1 MANSTIKITQ
11 LPPIG
16 NNLTASTILPVV
28 SLTGT
33 ATTDKVAVSNI
44 ANFTLLNA
52 GNTLPPAY
60 LSNLTY
66 SVVNAAQPNITSL
79 GNLSGLRIT
88 NLSNFYLPG
97 GTNGQLLST
106 NGSGNLTW
114 VTGNV
119 GGGTP
124 GGSNSQV
131 QFNNNGNFAGNSA
144 FTFDSTN
151 SILTTT
157 NFVSVNANIT
167 GALTTPSLAVTG
179 TSNTRNIIANGN
191 ITANFFIG
199 SGSQLSNIS
208 GANVSGNVPN
218 ATFATTSA
226 NANFATTANYSAFA
240 GNVTINA
247 QANIT
252 SLGNLT
258 GLQSNGAVFINNN
271 TNSTSNATGALRVLG
286 GIGATGNIHSG
297 NEIHSRGNVIVGG
310 NTLFVG
316 PTAEATGLT
325 NPAMVIFHAGDQYI
339 QAALKNSL
347 SNGSADWVAYGDN
360 GTDSQ
365 GWSDMG
371 FTSSTFNDANY
382 TITGSGDGYLFVET
396 FAGSYGGNLVIA
408 TGNLGTVK
416 DIIFATDG
424 FLTENEFGRISDSN
438 NSFELTRTGATIT
451 FPDGSIQSTAYTGGG
466 GDTGNVTFNNVNII
480 GDGNLYLQP
489 DPANVGAYLDI
500 YLTSGPDIHIA
511 GNGETV
517 ILGTDDFA
525 NVAVNVDGNVSIQAG
540 DANGTYTWNFGT
552 DGNLTLPDTTSVIA
566 NVSITLEANDTGN
579 ITGLSV
585 IGDYHANLY
594 AHGNVKIVSDSSNTT
609 PTWTFDND
617 GNLTL
622 PQLTTISDESVIGAT
637 LTIGVPPTVI
647 VISGADFSPVNTTY
661 TKTGAATP
669 TWEPAGYNPA
679 TDPYIEFSGGEYGI
693 FNPGFVQA
701 LYVNSGT
708 LNKPLIQWNINPPLG
723 SVAPT
728 AVYTYGASGPDW
740 VFGADGSTIFP
751 TLTVQR
757 GDNPS
762 GTITGQTLLFGDAA
776 QEAIISTADGT
787 ANNENSQRL
796 VINPGQG
803 YDYGEGGDIYLWAGR
818 GGDGSGSGGDIKI
831 RGGFAPADGT
841 GGYIRIDGGESQ
853 GNGAPGFIEITG
865 GQGGTTTGGY
875 VQITGGVGGNGTG
888 GAVDIIG
895 GFGNQGPGANVSI
908 TGGGSA
914 NGLSEYGNVNINAG
928 ASAWHFD
935 NTGNLT
941 LPAGGSLYSLGSTP
955 SGNPGN
961 TIILQPAGS
970 GVTTDQ
976 RLLIYPTAGDG
987 DHIHLTSGNLYQ
999 TELFLGNDNFFVK
1012 LANTGNIIINS
1023 DDNAGNTAQWKFS
1036 TDGNLTASGN
1046 LIIAGNTNVFGTDA
1060 ALIQSTDDLPL
1071 IAISSGANG
1080 AIATSWVEDIGNIG
1094 TSNIA
1099 SVYANPI
1106 PGSKII
1112 RIAVGQNGGSGPNLW
1127 DFNANGTT
1135 TFPGDLIGNGASPAP
1150 SISGFNSA
1158 NFAGN
1163 VTANYFLGNGS
1174 QLTNLPAPSVAQDIT
1189 SNGAMS
1195 IMTYDGNLKY
1205 VNYATVE
1212 PSSGNIAGGNISATG
1227 NVTANNYIGNGNT
1240 LSNVA
1245 IQTTGNWTLAP
1256 GVNTVSITVPINGTY
1271 SIWVRG
1277 NIPNGIV
1284 TYTATVVVTNTNVP
1298 VVGSSY
1304 GWYYAAGNALVLT
1317 AIPTQ
1322 IVGTVNNISN
1332 AVVSTTTANVFT
1344 FDITN
1349 NSGSSQVV
1357 NWGYTKL

>member
-119 GGGTP
+119 SGGTP

-325 NPAMVIFHAGDQYI
+325 NPAVVIFHAGDQYI

-451 FPDGSIQSTAYTGGG
+451 FPDGSIQNTAYTGG

-489 DPANVGAYLDI
+489 DPANAGAYLDI
-500 YLTSGPDIHIA
+500 FLTSGPDIHIA

-540 DANGTYTWNFGT
+540 DANGTHTWNFGT

-579 ITGLSV
+579 ITGLNL

-594 AHGNVKIVSDSSNTT
+594 AHGNVMIVADSSNTNQ
-609 PTWTFDND
+609 TWTFDNS
-617 GNLTL
+617 GNLTVPGSL
-622 PQLTTISDESVIGAT
+622 INDTAIVLSAPAVFNVCTIS
-637 LTIGVPPTVI
+637 
-647 VISGADFSPVNTTY
+647 
-661 TKTGAATP
+661 TGGS
-669 TWEPAGYNPA
+669 GYNTGSSLKA
-679 TDPYIEFSGGEYGI
+679 TTGGSGTGMTVGIGYGLA
-693 FNPGFVQA
+693 GQLVSVTV
-701 LYVNSGT
+701 VNSGT
-708 LNKPLIQWNINPPLG
+708 GYVNGDVI
-723 SVAPT
+723 
-728 AVYTYGASGPDW
+728 
-740 VFGADGSTIFP
+740 
-751 TLTVQR
+751 TV
-757 GDNPS
+757 S
-762 GTITGQTLLFGDAA
+762 
-776 QEAIISTADGT
+776 
-787 ANNENSQRL
+787 
-796 VINPGQG
+796 
-803 YDYGEGGDIYLWAGR
+803 
-818 GGDGSGSGGDIKI
+818 
-831 RGGFAPADGT
+831 DGT
-841 GGYIRIDGGESQ
+841 GGT
-853 GNGAPGFIEITG
+853 FVITKYN
-865 GQGGTTTGGY
+865 QLANQTNNNT
-875 VQITGGVGGNGTG
+875 VQTNLT
-888 GAVDIIG
+888 
-895 GFGNQGPGANVSI
+895 FGNNR
-908 TGGGSA
+908 
-914 NGLSEYGNVNINAG
+914 
-928 ASAWHFD
+928 
-935 NTGNLT
+935 LT
-941 LPAGGSLYSLGSTP
+941 LPTYGE
-955 SGNPGN
+955 
-961 TIILQPAGS
+961 ILSNANI
-970 GVTTDQ
+970 VLTTNN
-976 RLLIYPTAGDG
+976 A
-987 DHIHLTSGNLYQ
+987 
-999 TELFLGNDNFFVK
+999 
-1012 LANTGNIIINS
+1012 
-1023 DDNAGNTAQWKFS
+1023 NAGNTHSWIFA
-1036 TDGNLTASGN
+1036 
-1046 LIIAGNTNVFGTDA
+1046 
-1060 ALIQSTDDLPL
+1060 
-1071 IAISSGANG
+1071 ANG
-1080 AIATSWVEDIGNIG
+1080 
-1094 TSNIA
+1094 
-1099 SVYANPI
+1099 SVT
-1106 PGSKII
+1106 
-1112 RIAVGQNGGSGPNLW
+1112 L
-1127 DFNANGTT
+1127 
-1135 TFPGDLIGNGASPAP
+1135 PGDLIGNGASPAP
-1150 SISGFNSA
+1150 SISGFDSA
-1158 NFAGN
+1158 NFVGN
-1163 VTANYFLGNGS
+1163 VTADYFLGNGS
-1174 QLTNLPAPSVAQDIT
+1174 QLTNLPAPAVAQDIT

-1245 IQTTGNWTLAP
+1245 IQTTGNWTLTP